1 MARAP
6 SMVSRDRR
14 RTGKRRLAHHR
25 RLAAEHPMVAVDALD
40 AHAGLVAG
48 DAGGLAHREPLNKRT
63 ERRVLRPP
71 AQELLLRPRSRS
83 QSADVGPRRG
93 AAAESR
99 SRHIRRSD
107 RRARRL
113 RSRSHKVHSAS
124 GCGPRSHRDCQRAP
138 ACGLRAGLA
147 LSRRSLRSV
156 DGGFEDVRDVSS
168 GRGKRRANRIGSC
181 LESRSSSS
189 QLI

>member
-1 MARAP
+1 MMP
-6 SMVSRDRR
+6 K
-14 RTGKRRLAHHR
+14 GW
-25 RLAAEHPMVAVDALD
+25 
-40 AHAGLVAG
+40 
-48 DAGGLAHREPLNKRT
+48 
-63 ERRVLRPP
+63 PP
-71 AQELLLRPRSRS
+71 AQEPLLRPRSRRSGS

-168 GRGKRRANRIGSC
+168 GRGKRRANWIGSC
-181 LESRSSSS
+181 LENRSSSS
-189 QLI
+189 PIISFLRIRAEPLPRGCGCGVSRPKARSHPSPDPRNKAARRFSPDRSLRPRASAPCA